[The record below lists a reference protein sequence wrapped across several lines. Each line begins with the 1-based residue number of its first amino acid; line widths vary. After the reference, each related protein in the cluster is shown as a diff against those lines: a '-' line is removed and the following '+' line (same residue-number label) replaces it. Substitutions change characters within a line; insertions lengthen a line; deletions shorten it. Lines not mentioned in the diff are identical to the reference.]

1 MLCIIIICNSMY
13 TFCLITLAVKRT
25 RWKGMVIILCVCLCV
40 CVCVFAK
47 IWENYERWWLE
58 CWFFLHCKNKIV
70 KITNLLVST
79 VARNSGNCNLIDG
92 YGYTFNYNPVIII
105 SIFLSCLIDVQ
116 RSRIN
121 ILIKSL

>member
-13 TFCLITLAVKRT
+13 TLSLITLAAKRT

-58 CWFFLHCKNKIV
+58 FWFFLHCKNKIV

-79 VARNSGNCNLIDG
+79 VARNSRNCNLIDG